1 MPKLA
6 IAPRLVAT
14 LLAFAPA
21 LAFGGVPAASAAEK
35 VPIRFTLDWKYQGV
49 HAPFL
54 LAKEKGYFDAEGLDV
69 TIDQGEGSA
78 ATVTRIA
85 SGAYDAG
92 FGDINAGIQQTATAP
107 QTAPVM
113 VYQIYN
119 AAPFSVLVKAD
130 SEIATI
136 GDLAGRTVGGPASAA
151 ATRLL
156 PALLAA
162 NGVATDSVSVLN
174 MQPNLQ
180 EQMLLRGD
188 VAASLVFNVTSYVNL
203 IAQGQDPDRDFR
215 WMDFAAN
222 GLDLYSNG
230 VMVSRTLAAEKPDAV
245 RGLLR
250 AIDRAL
256 RETIADPQAGIAA
269 VTATEPLVDGKAELA
284 RFDFA
289 VRRVVATDETRR
301 LGLGDLDDARLDRSI
316 ATIAAAYDL
325 PRTPSAGEVF
335 DRSFLPPLGER
346 RLPGLAE

>member
-1 MPKLA
+1 MQKPAAILSRLA
-6 IAPRLVAT
+6 AVALVA
-14 LLAFAPA
+14 FA
-21 LAFGGVPAASAAEK
+21 GVSTAKAQEK
-35 VPIRFTLDWKYQGV
+35 LPIRFTLDWKYQGV

-92 FGDINAGIQQTATAP
+92 FGDINAVIQQTATAP
-107 QTAPVM
+107 QMAPVM

-130 SEIATI
+130 SKIASVK
-136 GDLAGRTVGGPASAA
+136 DLAGKTVGGPASAA

-156 PALLAA
+156 PLLLES
-162 NGVATDSVSVLN
+162 NGVAKDSVSVLN

-188 VAASLVFNVTSYVNL
+188 VDASLVFNVTSYVNL

-215 WMDFAAN
+215 WIDFSAN

-230 VMVSRTLAAEKPDAV
+230 VMVSRKLAAEKPEAV
-245 RGLLR
+245 RGLLK

-256 RETIADPQAGIAA
+256 RETIADPEAGIAA

-289 VRRVVATDETRR
+289 VKRVIATDETRR

-316 ATIAAAYDL
+316 ATIAAAYAL
-325 PRTPSAGEVF
+325 PKAPAAAEVF
-335 DRSFLPPLGER
+335 DRSFLPPLADR
-346 RLPGLAE
+346 TLPSLTE